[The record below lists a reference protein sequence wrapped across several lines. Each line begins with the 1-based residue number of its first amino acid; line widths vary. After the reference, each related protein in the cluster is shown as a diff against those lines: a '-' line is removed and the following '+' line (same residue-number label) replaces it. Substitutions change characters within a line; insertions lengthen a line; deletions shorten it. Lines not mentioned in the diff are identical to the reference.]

1 MPTDTERSSGLIRPP
16 ELRTGEDR
24 SASRLELFLDLVYVL
39 VVAEL
44 AAAFAEDLTWHG
56 ALVFAAMFAVTWW
69 SWVTITL
76 YANRFDTDDVL
87 YRLAKLTGAFG
98 VAVMAAAAS
107 DPTGAETTAF
117 TVGYLVTRVLLLLL
131 YARAW
136 RHVREARTTVG
147 IYLVGTAVGAT
158 LWAVSLLVPG
168 PAKFV
173 LWGLGL
179 ALEAV
184 APLVATRRGDNAP
197 LHIEH
202 LPERFGLFVIL
213 VLGESIASVVTGMHD
228 THWDLTSVV
237 VAAVGFAVAAALW
250 WNYFDLGAAAGKEQ
264 LTSEDDVQR
273 TANPDRYVY
282 GHLPLTLGLA
292 AVGVGIEQYIVH
304 PVGELTAGGR
314 WALCAG
320 AALFLVG
327 TAVIISGDR
336 GWRAAWPWPAAAIP
350 VVLAVGVL
358 DELLPAVS
366 VSAIG
371 VALVVTIL
379 AGVRQQRRGELPTEE

>member
-1 MPTDTERSSGLIRPP
+1 MSDERALSTRLIRPP

-24 SASRLELFLDLVYVL
+24 SASRLELFLDLAYVL

-44 AAAFAEDLTWHG
+44 AGAFAEDLTWHG
-56 ALVFAAMFAVTWW
+56 AAVFAAMFTVTWW

-87 YRLAKLTGAFG
+87 YRLAKLAGAFG

-117 TVGYLVTRVLLLLL
+117 TVGYLITRVLLLAL

-136 RHVREARTTVG
+136 RHVDQARTTIA
-147 IYLVGTAVGAT
+147 IYLMGTAAGAM
-158 LWAVSLLVPG
+158 LWLTSLLVPG
-168 PAKFV
+168 PAKFA

-179 ALEAV
+179 VLEAA
-184 APLVATRRGDNAP
+184 APLVATRKGDNAP
-197 LHIEH
+197 LHVEH

-213 VLGESIASVVTGMHD
+213 VLGESIASVVVGMHD
-228 THWDLTSVV
+228 THWNATSVL
-237 VAAVGFAVAAALW
+237 VAAVGFTIAAALW
-250 WNYFDLGAAAGKEQ
+250 WNYFDIGDAAGREQ
-264 LTSEDDVQR
+264 LTAHHRPQR
-273 TANPDRYVY
+273 TASADRYAY

-304 PVGELTAGGR
+304 PVGELSAGGR

-327 TAVIISGDR
+327 TAVVISGDH
-336 GWRAAWPWPAAAIP
+336 GWRGVWPWPAAAIP
-350 VVLAVGVL
+350 VVLVVGYL
-358 DELLPAVS
+358 DQLVPVVS

-379 AGVRQQRRGELPTEE
+379 AGLREQRRGELPVDD

>member
-1 MPTDTERSSGLIRPP
+1 MTTDSAPSKRLIRPP
-16 ELRTGEDR
+16 ELRTGENR
-24 SASRLELFLDLVYVL
+24 SASRLELFLDLAYVL

-44 AAAFAEDLTWHG
+44 AGAFAADLTWHG
-56 ALVFAAMFAVTWW
+56 AAVFAAMFTVTWW

-87 YRLAKLTGAFG
+87 YRLAKLAGAFG

-117 TVGYLVTRVLLLLL
+117 TVGYLVTRVLLLGL

-136 RHVREARTTVG
+136 RHVRQARTTVSV
-147 IYLVGTAVGAT
+147 YLAGTAAGAVM
-158 LWAVSLLVPG
+158 WAVSLLVPA
-168 PAKFV
+168 PATFV

-179 ALEAV
+179 ALEAA
-184 APLVATRRGDNAP
+184 APLVATRAGDNAP
-197 LHIEH
+197 LHVEH

-213 VLGESIASVVTGMHD
+213 VLGESIASVVAGMHD
-228 THWDLTSVV
+228 THWNPTSVF
-237 VAAVGFAVAAALW
+237 VAAVGFTIAAALW
-250 WNYFDLGAAAGKEQ
+250 WNYFDIGDAAGRDQ
-264 LTSEDDVQR
+264 LTSDDRPQR
-273 TANPDRYVY
+273 TGNPDRYAY

-304 PVGELTAGGR
+304 PVGELTPGGR

-320 AALFLVG
+320 AALFFVG
-327 TAVIISGDR
+327 TAVVISGDH
-336 GWRAAWPWPAAAIP
+336 GWRAVWPWPVAGIP
-350 VVLAVGVL
+350 VVLLVGTF
-358 DELLPAVS
+358 DQLLPAVS

-371 VALVVTIL
+371 LALVVAVL
-379 AGVRQQRRGELPTEE
+379 AGLREQERGELPVDD